1 MNLKQSFF
9 AFAAWLFFERPA
21 GKRSLAAHAEA
32 LRQSGQEIDHR
43 LAALTPTPAH
53 HEGLRHVVG
62 IERWGQRRLRV
73 FLGEPLV
80 MDGHHPY
87 KPDAAADWAALR
99 RAFDETR
106 AETIRLAGRLADGL
120 GVRPRVTVDSQV
132 VSEQT
137 REVLELATVER
148 RLRVQHTYTHTWLGS
163 TKQIRLT
170 GTYLAKAGFDL
181 SEGFEVEVESAPG
194 EEAPRITVRAGEPK
208 LLSIELQDVQVAE
221 DEGLWNRI
229 QPAERQRSLN
239 ALQQVARRQAER
251 SGILDAAQQSFERQV
266 QQILLDRL
274 APTRFELGTEP
285 PPEMRLP

>member
-1 MNLKQSFF
+1 MAHPPPPPSP
-9 AFAAWLFFERPA
+9 PA
-21 GKRSLAAHAEA
+21 PQAPPPPSRAGRLLLAVAGGVALLLLAATLAVYVVFVVVPRQAVETGRQAGHGAVEVAREGAGA
-32 LRQSGQEIDHR
+32 LIDLGQD
-43 LAALTPTPAH
+43 
-53 HEGLRHVVG
+53 
-62 IERWGQRRLRV
+62 
-73 FLGEPLV
+73 
-80 MDGHHPY
+80 
-87 KPDAAADWAALR
+87 
-99 RAFDETR
+99 
-106 AETIRLAGRLADGL
+106 LAGRLADGL